1 MKNTLIINSYCDV
14 ATGHWKLHYFS
25 NTSIYLTEEYMTFL
39 DVEEWDS
46 LDVIDNEDGT
56 LTLKGNPIMN
66 KHKAKRRNPVAKYA
80 RRFNKARTFKD
91 RKKAFKSGYFK
102 YKKER

>member
-1 MKNTLIINSYCDV
+1 
-14 ATGHWKLHYFS
+14 
-25 NTSIYLTEEYMTFL
+25 MTFL

-91 RKKAFKSGYFK
+91 RKKNVTYNTSNV
-102 YKKER
+102 